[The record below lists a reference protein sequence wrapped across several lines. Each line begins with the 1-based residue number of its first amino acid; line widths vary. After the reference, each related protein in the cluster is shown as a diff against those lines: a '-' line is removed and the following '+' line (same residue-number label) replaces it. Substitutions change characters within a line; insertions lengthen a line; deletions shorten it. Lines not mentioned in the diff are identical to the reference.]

1 MIRHQ
6 LIIYKNVEYSSFR
19 IPLLIRLCSELL
31 QKVNL
36 LIRTCNN
43 FHVVHVWLCLL
54 KMSTLI
60 RRYSDK
66 LKWCKERPKS
76 NSIILS
82 AWRKCSLRERFKI
95 YLFCKHKFTF
105 AISYKVKY
113 SLQYKQINFCKSLLR
128 KFLNYFRFWDNSF
141 ISYKFQI

>member
-1 MIRHQ
+1 MGNMKNQRVRWKYSFNSKLTDDIRHQ
-6 LIIYKNVEYSSFR
+6 LIIHMNVEYSSFQ
-19 IPLLIRLCSELL
+19 IPLLIRLWSELL

-95 YLFCKHKFTF
+95 YLLCKHKFIF
-105 AISYKVKY
+105 AIRYKVKY
-113 SLQYKQINFCKSLLR
+113 SLQY
-128 KFLNYFRFWDNSF
+128 
-141 ISYKFQI
+141 